1 MHFDGRIRRLNS
13 AAITMVRILTLLLAC
28 AVVAGCAVGVY
39 VVLDGDQ
46 GGGGAPPGGDSK
58 PGRSAAETALLQ
70 HGEGPAGSALV
81 TLNRW
86 RYRADPDDR
95 GRRAGWADGDWRG
108 RQVRLPHSPNAR
120 AHSGEAGRR
129 AYAGS
134 VGWYA
139 REIEAPVDGRY
150 ALGFESAHHR
160 ARVYV
165 DGRLLRSHVGA
176 YEPFSA
182 RPSLK
187 AGRHTVAVRVD
198 WRDPQRQAD
207 EDYQRAWF
215 NYGGLHRPVTFS
227 RLGPSELG
235 ALMVRTRL
243 RAGGDRARVD
253 VALRVRNRGA
263 ARTVRLTGALS
274 HDGTSTP
281 LRFAAVEVPTDRS
294 RMVRAS
300 AELDEPA
307 LWSPESPERY
317 TLRVEVPGE
326 AKIERMVGL
335 REITWDGDGMYV
347 NGEELA
353 LRGAG
358 VPPDARNHGD
368 ALTARDE
375 QKIIDGLR
383 AIGANAT
390 RSQMPLSQSML
401 DRLDAAG
408 IFVWQEIGPWEPA
421 GRWRANTP
429 AARAAARAR
438 ALRAAEEGQAHPSI
452 LAWTLTNEAPGNG
465 HPGQQQYVA
474 STARLLHRFDPGRP
488 VAADLWGSR
497 LANMAGP
504 LTQEL
509 DAIGITD
516 YIGWYEG
523 PASPQGQAALASRRI
538 AQLRA
543 IFPDKPLVVTELGAA
558 GSPRTPGDAIGGLRY
573 QARLLERRI
582 RDLRAEPGVSG
593 VIVWNL
599 RDYALR
605 PDFVG
610 GSIVAKLPGLKL
622 APGLNEKG
630 LYDFAGRPKPALRAV
645 RRAFRDG

>member
-1 MHFDGRIRRLNS
+1 M
-13 AAITMVRILTLLLAC
+13 TRILTILLAC
-28 AVVAGCAVGVY
+28 VFVTGCALGVY
-39 VVLDGDQ
+39 VVIDGD
-46 GGGGAPPGGDSK
+46 GGSERAPRGADGQRP
-58 PGRSAAETALLQ
+58 RSAAETALLQ
-70 HGEGPAGSALV
+70 SGGGPAGSAVV

-86 RYRADPDDR
+86 RYRADPRDR
-95 GRRAGWADGDWRG
+95 GLRAGWADGDWGGRG

-120 AHSGEAGRR
+120 AHEGTAGWR

-182 RPSLK
+182 RPWLR

-198 WRDPQRQAD
+198 WRDPGRQAD

-215 NYGGLHRPVTFS
+215 NYGGLHRPVTLS
-227 RLGPSELG
+227 RVGPTELG
-235 ALMVRTRL
+235 ALTVRTRL
-243 RAGGDRARVD
+243 RSGENRARVD
-253 VALRVRNRGA
+253 VTLRVRNRAA
-263 ARTVRLTGALS
+263 ARSLRPTGSLTRGGATAALS
-274 HDGTSTP
+274 
-281 LRFAAVEVPTDRS
+281 FKAARVDSKRS
-294 RMVRAS
+294 RTLRAS
-300 AELDEPA
+300 VVLDDPA
-307 LWSPESPERY
+307 LWSPASPDRY
-317 TLRVEVPGE
+317 TLRVAVPGE
-326 AKIERMVGL
+326 AQIERTVGL
-335 REITWDGDGMYV
+335 REITWDGDGLYV
-347 NGEELA
+347 NGDALV
-353 LRGAG
+353 LRGAAL
-358 VPPDARNHGD
+358 PPDARNHGD

-375 QKIIDGLR
+375 SKIIDGLR
-383 AIGANAT
+383 QIGANAT
-390 RSQMPLSQSML
+390 RSQLPLSQSML
-401 DRLDAAG
+401 DKLDAAG
-408 IFVWQEIGPWEPA
+408 ILVWQEIGPWEPA

-429 AARAAARAR
+429 ATRAAVRAR

-452 LAWTLTNEAPGNG
+452 LAWTLTNEAPGQG
-465 HPGQQQYVA
+465 HPGQQTYVA

-497 LANMAGP
+497 LARADGP
-504 LTQEL
+504 MFREL
-509 DAIGITD
+509 DAIGVTD

-523 PASPQGQAALASRRI
+523 PPSPEGQAALASQRI

-543 IFPDKPLVVTELGAA
+543 VFPDKPLVVTELGAA
-558 GSPRTPGDAIGGLRY
+558 GSRRTRGDAFGGVRY

-582 RDLRAEPGVSG
+582 RTLREEPGVSG
-593 VIVWNL
+593 IIVWNL

-610 GSIVAKLPGLKL
+610 GSIAAKLPGLKL

-630 LYDFAGRPKPALRAV
+630 LYDFAGRPKPALAAV
-645 RRAFRDG
+645 RRGFGDGD